1 MVSSIIEAL
10 PADILERLD
19 ATAARAETACGAG
32 RMVWRIWGSGRPLV
46 LLHGGY
52 GSWQHWVRNIPYFQR
67 SHRLYVPDIPG
78 LGESDEAADPTPA
91 GIGKTVAA
99 GMEELIPAGQEVDLV
114 GFSFGALIAGH
125 VAAQFSRGL
134 ASLTVVGPGALGLPR
149 SNIVLQR
156 TDGEMSEAARREANR
171 ANLAM
176 LMIADESRIDAL
188 AIDIQAR
195 NVGLA
200 RVKSRRFAN
209 SPSLTDA
216 LRQSRPGRL
225 NAIWGDKDV
234 VASGRFAER
243 EALLREIRPDV
254 SFNLVQDAGHWVAY
268 ERPEAFNAL
277 LERLI
282 D

>member
-1 MVSSIIEAL
+1 MASSIIDAL

-52 GSWQHWVRNIPYFQR
+52 GSWQHWVRNIPHFQR
-67 SHRLYVPDIPG
+67 SRRLFVPDIPG
-78 LGESDEAADPTPA
+78 LGESDDADDPTPA
-91 GIGKTVAA
+91 GIGATVAA
-99 GMEELIPAGQEVDLV
+99 GMAELIPADAIDLV

-125 VAAQFSRGL
+125 AATQFPRAL
-134 ASLTVVGPGALGLPR
+134 ASLTLVGPGALGLPR

-254 SFNLVQDAGHWVAY
+254 SFNLVRDAGHWVAY

-277 LERLI
+277 LESLI

>member
-1 MVSSIIEAL
+1 MDSAIDIL
-10 PADILERLD
+10 PDDILERLD
-19 ATAARAETACGAG
+19 AAAEHAETPCGAG

-78 LGESDEAADPTPA
+78 LGESDEAPDPTPE
-91 GIGKTVAA
+91 GIGAVVAE
-99 GMEELIPAGQEVDLV
+99 GMARLIPAGEKIDLV
-114 GFSFGALIAGH
+114 GFSFGGLIAGH
-125 VAAQFSRGL
+125 AAAQFPRDL

-149 SNIVLQR
+149 SNVVLHR
-156 TDGEMSEAARREANR
+156 TDGEMTEAERREANR

-176 LMIADESRIDAL
+176 LMIADESRIDDL
-188 AIDIQAR
+188 AVAIQSR

-209 SPSLTDA
+209 QASLPEA

-225 NAIWGDKDV
+225 NAIWGEQDV
-234 VASGRFAER
+234 VAAGRFAER

-254 SFNLVQDAGHWVAY
+254 SFHLVPDAGHWVAY
-268 ERPEAFNAL
+268 ERPEAFNSL
-277 LERLI
+277 LEDLI
-282 D
+282 R